1 VGKVVGDLK
10 GILIGWIVQGESCWG
25 RGL

>member
-1 VGKVVGDLK
+1 VGKVGGDLK
-10 GILIGWIVQGESCWG
+10 GMLIGWIVQGESCWG